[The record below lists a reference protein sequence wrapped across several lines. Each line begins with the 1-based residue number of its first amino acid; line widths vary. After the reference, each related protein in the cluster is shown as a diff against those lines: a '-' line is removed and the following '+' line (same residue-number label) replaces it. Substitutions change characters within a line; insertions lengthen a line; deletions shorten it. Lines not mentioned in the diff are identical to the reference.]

1 MTQYRCILPQE
12 LNRALFAG
20 FVRRQEVTRCWR
32 KINGAWVIREI
43 PFVDDW
49 NEADYAVLI
58 ACLRG
63 TLAKDGFVYGAF
75 RDGVLKGFVSA
86 EAGPLGSQG
95 QYRDLSSLHVS
106 QEVRGQGIGSV
117 LFQAAARWAAGQG
130 AQKLYI
136 SAHSSVESQAFY
148 RRMGCVEAEEYDA
161 AHTAAEPCDCQLECA
176 LTTADRQNPLKMHP

>member
-1 MTQYRCILPQE
+1 MTKYRNIRPQE
-12 LNRALFAG
+12 LDRALFAG

-32 KINGAWVIREI
+32 KVHGEWVIRDI
-43 PFVDDW
+43 AFVDDW
-49 NEADYAVLI
+49 DEADYAALT

-63 TLAKDGFVYGAF
+63 TLVKGGFVYGAF

-86 EAGPLGSQG
+86 EAPAMGSRG

-106 QEVRGQGIGSV
+106 RELRGQGIGSV
-117 LFQAAARWAAGQG
+117 LFEAAARWAAVQG

-161 AHTAAEPCDCQLECA
+161 AHTAAEPCDCQLEYSLA
-176 LTTADRQNPLKMHP
+176 NH